1 MILIEDTR
9 QVVGKHKLKNEYFE
23 KMGIEVVR
31 SKLLFGDYQNPQNPN
46 IALDTKKDIQE
57 LIIDVTKDHKRFKR
71 ELQLAKKC
79 GAKLIIL
86 IEDEKVSCI
95 NDLYTWYNWRLK
107 KSPKATK
114 GSTLAKM
121 LYTIEHNTEDYNCQ
135 FIFTK
140 KSECGA
146 KILEL
151 LEGKNDGTKEDL

>member
-31 SKLLFGDYQNPQNPN
+31 SKLLFGDYQNPQNPS
-46 IALDTKKDIQE
+46 IAIDTKKDIQE
-57 LIIDVTKDHKRFKR
+57 LIIDVTKDHERFKR

-79 GAKLIIL
+79 GTKLIIL
-86 IEDEKVSCI
+86 IEDEKVTCI

-121 LYTIEHNTEDYNCQ
+121 LYTIEHNTEDYSCQ

-151 LEGKNDGTKEDL
+151 LSQK

>member
-9 QVVGKHKLKNEYFE
+9 QVVGKHKLKNEYFK

-31 SKLLFGDYQNPQNPN
+31 SKLLFGDYQNPQNPS
-46 IALDTKKDIQE
+46 IAIDTKKDIQE
-57 LIIDVTKDHKRFKR
+57 LIGDLTKDHERFR
-71 ELQLAKKC
+71 NELLLSKKC

-86 IEDEKVSCI
+86 IEDEKVTCI

-121 LYTIEHNTEDYNCQ
+121 LYTIENNTEDYNCQ

-146 KILEL
+146 KIIEL
-151 LEGKNDGTKEDL
+151 LSQQ

>member
-31 SKLLFGDYQNPQNPN
+31 SKLLFGDYQNPQNPS
-46 IALDTKKDIQE
+46 IAIDTKKDIQE
-57 LIIDVTKDHKRFKR
+57 LIGDLTKDHERFKR

-86 IEDEKVSCI
+86 IEDEKVTCI

-121 LYTIEHNTEDYNCQ
+121 LYTIENNTEDYNCQ
-135 FIFTK
+135 FAFTK

-146 KILEL
+146 KIIDL
-151 LEGKNDGTKEDL
+151 LTSK

>member
-9 QVVGKHKLKNEYFE
+9 QVVGKHKLKNEYFK

-31 SKLLFGDYQNPQNPN
+31 SKLLFGDYQNPQNPS
-46 IALDTKKDIQE
+46 IAIDTKKDIQE
-57 LIIDVTKDHKRFKR
+57 LIGDLTKDHERFKR

-86 IEDEKVSCI
+86 IEDEQVTCI

-146 KILEL
+146 KIIEL
-151 LEGKNDGTKEDL
+151 LTHQ

>member
-31 SKLLFGDYQNPQNPN
+31 SKLLFGDYQNPQNPS
-46 IALDTKKDIQE
+46 IAIDTKKDIQE
-57 LIIDVTKDHKRFKR
+57 LIIDVTKDHERFKR

-86 IEDEKVSCI
+86 IEDEQVSCI

-121 LYTIEHNTEDYNCQ
+121 LYTIENNTEDYNCQ
-135 FIFTK
+135 FLFVK
-140 KSECGA
+140 KAESGA
-146 KILEL
+146 KIIEL
-151 LEGKNDGTKEDL
+151 LTRQ

>member
-31 SKLLFGDYQNPQNPN
+31 SKLLFGDYQNPQNPS
-46 IALDTKKDIQE
+46 IAIDTKKDIQE
-57 LIIDVTKDHKRFKR
+57 LIIDVTKDHERFKR

-79 GAKLIIL
+79 GAKLIVL
-86 IEDEKVSCI
+86 TEDENVTCI

-151 LEGKNDGTKEDL
+151 LSQK

>member
-31 SKLLFGDYQNPQNPN
+31 SKLLFGDYQNPQNPS
-46 IALDTKKDIQE
+46 IAIDTKKDIQE
-57 LIIDVTKDHKRFKR
+57 LIIDVTKDHERFKR

-86 IEDEKVSCI
+86 IEDEKVTCI

-121 LYTIEHNTEDYNCQ
+121 LYTIEHNTEDYSCQ

-146 KILEL
+146 KILEIL
-151 LEGKNDGTKEDL
+151 SQK

>member
-31 SKLLFGDYQNPQNPN
+31 SKLLFGDYQNPQNPS
-46 IALDTKKDIQE
+46 IAIDTKKDIQE
-57 LIIDVTKDHKRFKR
+57 LIGDLTKDHERFKR
-71 ELQLAKKC
+71 ELQLSKKC

-86 IEDEKVSCI
+86 IEDEKVTCI

-121 LYTIEHNTEDYNCQ
+121 LYTIENNTEDYNCQ

-146 KILEL
+146 KIIEL
-151 LEGKNDGTKEDL
+151 LTRQ

>member
-31 SKLLFGDYQNPQNPN
+31 SKLLFGDYQNPQNPS
-46 IALDTKKDIQE
+46 IAIDTKKDIQE
-57 LIIDVTKDHKRFKR
+57 LIGDLTKDHERFR
-71 ELQLAKKC
+71 NELLLSKKC

-86 IEDEKVSCI
+86 IEDEKVTRI

-121 LYTIEHNTEDYNCQ
+121 LYTIENNTEDYNCQ
-135 FIFTK
+135 FLFVK
-140 KSECGA
+140 KAECGA

-151 LEGKNDGTKEDL
+151 LTRQ

>member
-46 IALDTKKDIQE
+46 IAIDTKKDIQE
-57 LIIDVTKDHKRFKR
+57 LIGDLTKDHERFKR

-86 IEDEKVSCI
+86 IEDEQVSCI

-151 LEGKNDGTKEDL
+151 LSQK

>member
-31 SKLLFGDYQNPQNPN
+31 SKLLFGDYQNPQNPS
-46 IALDTKKDIQE
+46 IAIDTKKDIQE
-57 LIIDVTKDHKRFKR
+57 LIGDLTKDHERFR
-71 ELQLAKKC
+71 NELLLSKKC

-86 IEDEKVSCI
+86 IEDEKVTCT

-146 KILEL
+146 KILEIL
-151 LEGKNDGTKEDL
+151 SQK

>member
-31 SKLLFGDYQNPQNPN
+31 SKLLFGDYQNPQNPS
-46 IALDTKKDIQE
+46 IAIDTKKDIQE
-57 LIIDVTKDHKRFKR
+57 LIIDVTKDHERFKR

-86 IEDEKVSCI
+86 TEDENVTCT

-121 LYTIEHNTEDYNCQ
+121 LYTIENNTEDYNCQ
-135 FIFTK
+135 FLFTK

-146 KILEL
+146 KILEIL
-151 LEGKNDGTKEDL
+151 SQK

>member
-31 SKLLFGDYQNPQNPN
+31 SKLLFGDYQNPQNPS
-46 IALDTKKDIQE
+46 IAIDTKKDIQE
-57 LIIDVTKDHKRFKR
+57 LIGDLTKDHERFKR

-86 IEDEKVSCI
+86 IEDEKISCI

-135 FIFTK
+135 FTFTK

-146 KILEL
+146 KIIEL
-151 LEGKNDGTKEDL
+151 LTRQ

>member
-31 SKLLFGDYQNPQNPN
+31 SKLLFGDYQNPQNPS
-46 IALDTKKDIQE
+46 IAIDTKKDIQE
-57 LIIDVTKDHKRFKR
+57 LIGDLTKDHERFR
-71 ELQLAKKC
+71 NELLLSKKC

-146 KILEL
+146 KIIEL
-151 LEGKNDGTKEDL
+151 LTRQ

>member
-31 SKLLFGDYQNPQNPN
+31 SKLLFGDYQNPQNPS
-46 IALDTKKDIQE
+46 IAIDTKKDIQE
-57 LIIDVTKDHKRFKR
+57 LIIDVTKDHERFR
-71 ELQLAKKC
+71 NELLLSKKC

-86 IEDEKVSCI
+86 IEDEQVSCI

-121 LYTIEHNTEDYNCQ
+121 LTTIQNNTDDYNCE
-135 FIFTK
+135 FLFVK
-140 KSECGA
+140 NSECGA
-146 KILEL
+146 KIIEL
-151 LEGKNDGTKEDL
+151 LSQQ

>member
-31 SKLLFGDYQNPQNPN
+31 SKLLFGDYQNPQNPS
-46 IALDTKKDIQE
+46 IAIDTKKDIQE
-57 LIIDVTKDHKRFKR
+57 LIGDLTKDHERFKR

-86 IEDEKVSCI
+86 IEDEKVTCI

-121 LYTIEHNTEDYNCQ
+121 LYTIEHNTEDYSCQ

-146 KILEL
+146 KIIDL
-151 LEGKNDGTKEDL
+151 LSQK

>member
-31 SKLLFGDYQNPQNPN
+31 SKLLFGDYQNPQNPS
-46 IALDTKKDIQE
+46 IAIDTKKDIQE
-57 LIIDVTKDHKRFKR
+57 LIGDLTKDHERFKR

-86 IEDEKVSCI
+86 IEDEKVTCI

-121 LYTIEHNTEDYNCQ
+121 LYTIENNTEDYNCQ

-146 KILEL
+146 KIIEL
-151 LEGKNDGTKEDL
+151 LSQQ

>member
-9 QVVGKHKLKNEYFE
+9 QVVGKHKLKNEYFK

-31 SKLLFGDYQNPQNPN
+31 SKLLFGDYQNPQNPS
-46 IALDTKKDIQE
+46 IAIDTKKDIQE
-57 LIIDVTKDHKRFKR
+57 LIGDLTKDHERFKR

-86 IEDEKVSCI
+86 IEDEQVSCI

-107 KSPKATK
+107 KFPKATK

-146 KILEL
+146 KILEIL
-151 LEGKNDGTKEDL
+151 SQK

>member
-31 SKLLFGDYQNPQNPN
+31 SKLLFGDYATPQNPN
-46 IALDTKKDIQE
+46 IAIDTKKDIQE
-57 LIIDVTKDHKRFKR
+57 LIIDVTKDHERFKR

-86 IEDEKVSCI
+86 IEDEKVTCI

-146 KILEL
+146 KIIDL
-151 LEGKNDGTKEDL
+151 LSQK

>member
-9 QVVGKHKLKNEYFE
+9 QVVGKHKLKNEYFK

-31 SKLLFGDYQNPQNPN
+31 SKLLFGDYQNPQNPS
-46 IALDTKKDIQE
+46 IAIDTKKDIQE
-57 LIIDVTKDHKRFKR
+57 LIIDVTKDHERFKR
-71 ELQLAKKC
+71 ELQLSKKC

-86 IEDEKVSCI
+86 TEDEKVTCI

-121 LYTIEHNTEDYNCQ
+121 LTTIQNNTDDYSCE
-135 FIFTK
+135 FLFVK

-146 KILEL
+146 KIIEL
-151 LEGKNDGTKEDL
+151 LSQQ

>member
-9 QVVGKHKLKNEYFE
+9 QVVGKHKLKNEYFK

-31 SKLLFGDYQNPQNPN
+31 SKLLFGDYQNPQNPS
-46 IALDTKKDIQE
+46 IAIDTKKDIQE
-57 LIIDVTKDHKRFKR
+57 LIIDVTKDHERFR
-71 ELQLAKKC
+71 NELLLSKKC

-86 IEDEKVSCI
+86 IEDEQVTCI

-146 KILEL
+146 KILEIL
-151 LEGKNDGTKEDL
+151 SQK

>member
-31 SKLLFGDYQNPQNPN
+31 SKLLFGDYQNPQNPS
-46 IALDTKKDIQE
+46 IAIDTKKDIQE
-57 LIIDVTKDHKRFKR
+57 LIIDVTKDHDRFKR

-86 IEDEKVSCI
+86 IEDDQVSCI

-121 LYTIEHNTEDYNCQ
+121 LYTIENNTEDYNCQ
-135 FIFTK
+135 FTFTK
-140 KSECGA
+140 KSDCGA
-146 KILEL
+146 KIIEL
-151 LEGKNDGTKEDL
+151 LTRQ

>member
-9 QVVGKHKLKNEYFE
+9 QVVGKHKLKNEYFK

-31 SKLLFGDYQNPQNPN
+31 SKLLFGDYQNPQNPS
-46 IALDTKKDIQE
+46 IAIDTKKDIQE
-57 LIIDVTKDHKRFKR
+57 LII
-71 ELQLAKKC
+71 
-79 GAKLIIL
+79 LIQ
-86 IEDEKVSCI
+86 DEKVTCI

-121 LYTIEHNTEDYNCQ
+121 LYTIEHNTEDYSCQ

-146 KILEL
+146 KILEIL
-151 LEGKNDGTKEDL
+151 SQK

>member
-31 SKLLFGDYQNPQNPN
+31 SKLLFGDYQNPQNPS
-46 IALDTKKDIQE
+46 IAIDTKKDIQE
-57 LIIDVTKDHKRFKR
+57 LIIDLTKDHERFKR

-86 IEDEKVSCI
+86 IEDEQVSCI

-135 FIFTK
+135 FLFVK
-140 KSECGA
+140 KAECGA
-146 KILEL
+146 KIIEL
-151 LEGKNDGTKEDL
+151 LTRQ

>member
-1 MILIEDTR
+1 MILLEDTR

-31 SKLLFGDYQNPQNPN
+31 SKLLFGDYQNPQNPS
-46 IALDTKKDIQE
+46 IAIDTKKDIQE
-57 LIIDVTKDHKRFKR
+57 LIGDLTKDHERFR
-71 ELQLAKKC
+71 NELLLSKKC

-86 IEDEKVSCI
+86 IEDEKVTCI

-121 LYTIEHNTEDYNCQ
+121 LYTIENNTEDYNCQ

-146 KILEL
+146 KIIEL
-151 LEGKNDGTKEDL
+151 LTRQ

>member
-31 SKLLFGDYQNPQNPN
+31 SKLLFGDYQNPQNPS
-46 IALDTKKDIQE
+46 IAIDTKKDIQE
-57 LIIDVTKDHKRFKR
+57 LIGDLTKDHERFR
-71 ELQLAKKC
+71 NELLLSKKC

-86 IEDEKVSCI
+86 IEDEKVTCI

-140 KSECGA
+140 KTECGA
-146 KILEL
+146 KIIEL
-151 LEGKNDGTKEDL
+151 LTRQ

>member
-31 SKLLFGDYQNPQNPN
+31 SKLLFGDYQNPQNPS
-46 IALDTKKDIQE
+46 IVIDTKKDIQE
-57 LIIDVTKDHKRFKR
+57 LIIDVTKDHERFKR

-86 IEDEKVSCI
+86 TEDENVTCI

-121 LYTIEHNTEDYNCQ
+121 LYTIENNTEDYNCQ

-146 KILEL
+146 KIIEL
-151 LEGKNDGTKEDL
+151 LTRQ

>member
-31 SKLLFGDYQNPQNPN
+31 SKLLFGDYQNPQNPS
-46 IALDTKKDIQE
+46 IAIDTKKDIQE
-57 LIIDVTKDHKRFKR
+57 LIIDVTKDHERFKR

-86 IEDEKVSCI
+86 IEKEKVTCI

-121 LYTIEHNTEDYNCQ
+121 LYTIENNTEDYNCQ
-135 FIFTK
+135 FVFTK

-146 KILEL
+146 KIIEL
-151 LEGKNDGTKEDL
+151 LTRQ

>member
-31 SKLLFGDYQNPQNPN
+31 SKLLFGDYQNPQNPS
-46 IALDTKKDIQE
+46 IAIDTKKDIQE
-57 LIIDVTKDHKRFKR
+57 LIGDLTKDHERFKR

-86 IEDEKVSCI
+86 IEDEQVSCI

-121 LYTIEHNTEDYNCQ
+121 LYTIENNTEDYNCQ

-140 KSECGA
+140 KSESGA
-146 KILEL
+146 KIIEL
-151 LEGKNDGTKEDL
+151 LTRQ

>member
-9 QVVGKHKLKNEYFE
+9 QVVGKHKLKNEYFK

-31 SKLLFGDYQNPQNPN
+31 SKLLFGDYQNPQNPS
-46 IALDTKKDIQE
+46 IAIDTKKDIQE
-57 LIIDVTKDHKRFKR
+57 LIGDLTKDHERFRR

-86 IEDEKVSCI
+86 IEDEKVTCI

-121 LYTIEHNTEDYNCQ
+121 LYTIENNTEDYNCQ

-146 KILEL
+146 KIIEL
-151 LEGKNDGTKEDL
+151 LTRQ

>member
-31 SKLLFGDYQNPQNPN
+31 SKLLFGDYQNPQNPS
-46 IALDTKKDIQE
+46 IAIDTKKDIQE
-57 LIIDVTKDHKRFKR
+57 LIGDLTKDHERFR
-71 ELQLAKKC
+71 NELLLSKKC

-86 IEDEKVSCI
+86 IEDEKVTCI

-121 LYTIEHNTEDYNCQ
+121 LYTIENNTEDYNCQ

-140 KSECGA
+140 KSESGA
-146 KILEL
+146 KIIEL
-151 LEGKNDGTKEDL
+151 LTY

>member
-31 SKLLFGDYQNPQNPN
+31 SKLLFGDYQNPQNPS
-46 IALDTKKDIQE
+46 IAIDTKKDIQE
-57 LIIDVTKDHKRFKR
+57 LIGDLTKDHERFR
-71 ELQLAKKC
+71 NELLLSKKC

-86 IEDEKVSCI
+86 IEDEKVTCI

-121 LYTIEHNTEDYNCQ
+121 PYTIEHNTEDYSCQ

-146 KILEL
+146 KILEIL
-151 LEGKNDGTKEDL
+151 SQK

>member
-23 KMGIEVVR
+23 KMGIDVVR
-31 SKLLFGDYQNPQNPN
+31 SKLLFGDYQNPQNSS
-46 IALDTKKDIQE
+46 IAIDTKKDIQE
-57 LIIDVTKDHKRFKR
+57 LIGDLTKDHERFKR

-86 IEDEKVSCI
+86 IEDEQVSCI

-146 KILEL
+146 KIIEL
-151 LEGKNDGTKEDL
+151 LTSQ

>member
-9 QVVGKHKLKNEYFE
+9 QVVGNHKLKNEHFE

-31 SKLLFGDYQNPQNPN
+31 SKLLFGDYQNPQNPS
-46 IALDTKKDIQE
+46 IAIDTKKDIQE
-57 LIIDVTKDHKRFKR
+57 LIIDLTKDHERFKR

-86 IEDEKVSCI
+86 IEDEQVSCI

-146 KILEL
+146 KIIEL
-151 LEGKNDGTKEDL
+151 LTRQ

>member
-31 SKLLFGDYQNPQNPN
+31 SKLLFGDYQNPQNPS
-46 IALDTKKDIQE
+46 IAIDTKKDIQE
-57 LIIDVTKDHKRFKR
+57 LIGDLTKDHERFRR

-86 IEDEKVSCI
+86 IEDEKVTCI

-146 KILEL
+146 KIIEL
-151 LEGKNDGTKEDL
+151 LTRQ

>member
-9 QVVGKHKLKNEYFE
+9 QVLGKHKLKNEYFE

-31 SKLLFGDYQNPQNPN
+31 SKLLFGDYATPQNPS
-46 IALDTKKDIQE
+46 IAIDTKKDIQE

-86 IEDEKVSCI
+86 IEDEQVTCI

-151 LEGKNDGTKEDL
+151 LLKGEV

>member
-31 SKLLFGDYQNPQNPN
+31 SKLLFGDYQNPQNPS
-46 IALDTKKDIQE
+46 IAIDTKKDIQE

-79 GAKLIIL
+79 GAKLIVL
-86 IEDEKVSCI
+86 IEDEKVTCI
-95 NDLYTWYNWRLK
+95 NDLYAWYNWRLK

-135 FIFTK
+135 FLFTK

-151 LEGKNDGTKEDL
+151 LSKK